1 MGNAAS
7 DTPTDRAV
15 SAAAAAA
22 GTASP
27 GGGGGCPVKHRRPA
41 ARDPAAED
49 TPSTAAAVSRCPVKH
64 SSTPTSS
71 GGGASNTNS
80 GRVGQMYNVYS
91 QPIDP
96 TNNMPANPNQLPH
109 PDQTQPL
116 STERVRSSIPKGGA
130 ADGET
135 WTYPSPQM
143 FFNSLK
149 RKGKGDDA
157 QEQDMETIIA
167 IHNNMNE
174 RTWSRVL
181 EFERTFHCDE
191 CPEPRLL
198 KFLGRPDDLSMKARI
213 RTWLG
218 APMPFDR
225 HDWTIDRCGTH
236 VRYIIDYF
244 HDAEQDGDIKPHLR
258 SQTDMKSITVDVRPA
273 PFDSVTSL
281 ADVVRM
287 PVYRMLGKVAD
298 VYDEPEGG
306 ARSKREGNAA
316 ASGQD
321 KEDDDG
327 IARPSLDHNE
337 VFYLVQQFRE
347 KCRTAAGR
355 LSECDGEEDCG
366 RKKIKLD
373 VCLGKIVCPE
383 VAAAFVKDPGEE
395 TFEALGE
402 CIDQFS
408 RDATSHS

>member
-7 DTPTDRAV
+7 ETPK
-15 SAAAAAA
+15 
-22 GTASP
+22 TAP
-27 GGGGGCPVKHRRPA
+27 GAPPGGGCPVKHRRADAAPPA
-41 ARDPAAED
+41 AAADQDNPAPA
-49 TPSTAAAVSRCPVKH
+49 PPVSRSPVKH
-64 SSTPTSS
+64 SGAAARSSSSGSTSSTRS
-71 GGGASNTNS
+71 GGGGGGGGGGA
-80 GRVGQMYNVYS
+80 GQMYNVYS
-91 QPIDP
+91 QPINP

-109 PDQTQPL
+109 RDQTQPL
-116 STERVRSSIPKGGA
+116 STERVRSSIPKGGS

-143 FFNSLK
+143 FYNSLK

-225 HDWTIDRCGTH
+225 HDWTVDRCGTQ

-244 HDAEQDGDIKPHLR
+244 HDEEQEGDVKPHLR

-273 PFDSVTSL
+273 PFDSVASL
-281 ADVVRM
+281 ADVMRM

-298 VYDEPEGG
+298 VHDEPESEGG
-306 ARSKREGNAA
+306 HAA
-316 ASGQD
+316 AQEQ
-321 KEDDDG
+321 EDEDEEYDDG

-337 VFYLVQQFRE
+337 VFSLVQQFRE
-347 KCRTAAGR
+347 QCRTAAGR
-355 LSECDGEEDCG
+355 LSECEGEEDCG
-366 RKKIKLD
+366 RKKMKLD
-373 VCLGKIVCPE
+373 VCLGKIVCPA

-395 TFEALGE
+395 TYEALGE
-402 CIDQFS
+402 CIDRFS